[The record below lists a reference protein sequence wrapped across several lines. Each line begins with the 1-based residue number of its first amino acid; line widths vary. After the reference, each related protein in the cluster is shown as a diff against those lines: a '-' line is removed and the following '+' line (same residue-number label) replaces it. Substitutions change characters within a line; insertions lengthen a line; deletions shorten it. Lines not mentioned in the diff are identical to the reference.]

1 MKQLFVAIA
10 SVAIGMPMAFA
21 DSGKNFTVT
30 PATFDP
36 SNTKMVTAAWLG
48 GLGCVTKGH
57 VQAFLPPNFTTSQIL
72 PYVDATCPTGDPQ
85 DTNNQGLLLAKTG
98 PTNNNAS
105 AGAKIGGVDNLV
117 ITELGWDVRN
127 GTHCGAGAPRFN
139 IHLKNEPAGKIHFV
153 GCSAMPVVST
163 GLYGTRRRVTA
174 AQLAGAGFAVDPI
187 AQGSTIDS
195 IEIVYDEGQD
205 TATATEA
212 GNGLVVLDN
221 IDINGVL
228 VGKGPGNNGNGNGKG
243 EGDDNNNNGH
253 NDDH

>member
-1 MKQLFVAIA
+1 MKQLSAA
-10 SVAIGMPMAFA
+10 LLCVAIGMPLAFA
-21 DSGKNFTVT
+21 DPGKNFSVK
-30 PATFDP
+30 PETFDP
-36 SNTKMVTAAWLG
+36 SHSNMVTAAWLG

-57 VQAFLPPNFTTSQIL
+57 VQAFVPPAFTTTQIQ
-72 PYVDATCPTGDPQ
+72 PFADATCPTGDSE
-85 DTNNQGLLLAKTG
+85 DNDNQGLLLAKTG
-98 PTNNNAS
+98 PTNNNA
-105 AGAKIGGVDNLV
+105 AGGAKIDGLGNFT

-139 IHLKNEPAGKIHFV
+139 IHVKSEPASTIHFV

-174 AQLAGAGFAVDPI
+174 AQLAGAGFAFAPI
-187 AQGSTIDS
+187 PVGSVIDS

-205 TATATEA
+205 TPTATEA

-228 VGKGPGNNGNGNGKG
+228 VGHGPGK
-243 EGDDNNNNGH
+243 GDDNGQGDDKGDH
-253 NDDH
+253 NDH

>member
-1 MKQLFVAIA
+1 MKHLSAA
-10 SVAIGMPMAFA
+10 LLCVAIGAPLAFA
-21 DSGKNFTVT
+21 DSAKSFSVK
-30 PATFDP
+30 PETFDP
-36 SNTKMVTAAWLG
+36 SHSNMVTAAWLG

-57 VQAFLPPNFTTSQIL
+57 VQAFVPPAFTTTQIL
-72 PYVDATCPTGDPQ
+72 PYADATCPTGDSE
-85 DTNNQGLLLAKTG
+85 DSDNQGLLLAKTG
-98 PTNNNAS
+98 PTNNNAA
-105 AGAKIGGVDNLV
+105 AGARIDGLGNFA

-139 IHLKNEPAGKIHFV
+139 IHVKSEPASTIHFV

-174 AQLAGAGFAVDPI
+174 AQLAGAGFAFAPI
-187 AQGSTIDS
+187 PMGSVIDS

-205 TATATEA
+205 TPTATEA

-228 VGKGPGNNGNGNGKG
+228 VGHGPGKGKGDDNG
-243 EGDDNNNNGH
+243 EGDDKGDH
-253 NDDH
+253 NDH